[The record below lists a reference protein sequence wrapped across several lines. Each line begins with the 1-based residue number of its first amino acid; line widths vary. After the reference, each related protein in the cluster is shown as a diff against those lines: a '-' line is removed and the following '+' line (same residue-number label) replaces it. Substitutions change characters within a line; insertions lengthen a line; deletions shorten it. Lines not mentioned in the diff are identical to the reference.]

1 MDVAFNL
8 KLSPYLNADSK
19 FRPPPRPGDVRTYK
33 AEFGSYM
40 EKTDILSTQT
50 PWTVPQ
56 WPTRRSKWTR
66 MSGGAIGPA
75 GGF

>member
-1 MDVAFNL
+1 MDVAF
-8 KLSPYLNADSK
+8 KLSPSFECR
-19 FRPPPRPGDVRTYK
+19 FRPPPRPCDVRTYK

-56 WPTRRSKWTR
+56 
-66 MSGGAIGPA
+66 
-75 GGF
+75 